1 MPGWRPEGSRFSRP
15 GSTCTSGSSS
25 SDSYFFPSC
34 GARRAFLESG
44 CQRPPRSR
52 QMQAIENE
60 APEYEAPEVVDYG
73 DLIELTAAGGDGDCL
88 DADYP
93 IGTRRS
99 ALGFSAC

>member
-1 MPGWRPEGSRFSRP
+1 
-15 GSTCTSGSSS
+15 
-25 SDSYFFPSC
+25 
-34 GARRAFLESG
+34 
-44 CQRPPRSR
+44 
-52 QMQAIENE
+52 MQAIENE